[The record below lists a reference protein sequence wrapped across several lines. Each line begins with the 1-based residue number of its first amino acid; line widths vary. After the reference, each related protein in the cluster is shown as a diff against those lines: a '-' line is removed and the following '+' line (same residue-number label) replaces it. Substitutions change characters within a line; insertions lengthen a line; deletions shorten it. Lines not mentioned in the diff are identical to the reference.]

1 MTEGTRFLSAFSLS
15 NPGLLSAAET
25 TITRAQSL
33 RFKLLDPSSSA
44 AADPEASKEIDRFVF
59 QLLETP
65 DVIVPGAGRG
75 HVGMALRKIIMASSD
90 NEFDVDIDGGESG
103 RGGGG
108 GGGGGVSGRSDKDNR
123 TSVQR
128 TQSAQPTTMGMK
140 ESLFFPPA
148 SAKEY
153 IFRVQVP
160 RPSLFSRSLPQRMF
174 VVTHPTEFRIA
185 AAFAQDTVFF

>member
-1 MTEGTRFLSAFSLS
+1 M
-15 NPGLLSAAET
+15 
-25 TITRAQSL
+25 
-33 RFKLLDPSSSA
+33 RFKLLDPSIG
-44 AADPEASKEIDRFVF
+44 ADPEASKEVDRFVF

-75 HVGMALRKIIMASSD
+75 HIGMALRKLMASSD
-90 NEFDVDIDGGESG
+90 NDFDFDGGGNDDASG
-103 RGGGG
+103 PSRSSDNIRSS
-108 GGGGGVSGRSDKDNR
+108 SGMPDNNNRSSSSS
-123 TSVQR
+123 SVQK
-128 TQSAQPTTMGMK
+128 THSMKPTTMGMK

-160 RPSLFSRSLPQRMF
+160 RPSLFSRCLPQRMF
-174 VVTHPTEFRIA
+174 VVAHPTEFRIA